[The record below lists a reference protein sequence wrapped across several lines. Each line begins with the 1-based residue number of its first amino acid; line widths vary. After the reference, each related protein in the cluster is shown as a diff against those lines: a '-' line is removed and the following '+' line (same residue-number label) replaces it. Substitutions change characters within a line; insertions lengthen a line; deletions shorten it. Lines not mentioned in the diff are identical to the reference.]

1 MVGFITEAPAAYV
14 VVVMAVLIVV
24 RYSFYFASTL
34 NALDARVEDGWIG
47 WKVKSSCIVW
57 KDK

>member
-1 MVGFITEAPAAYV
+1 MVGFIKEAPAAYVVLV

-34 NALDARVEDGWIG
+34 NALDARVKDGWIG
-47 WKVKSSCIVW
+47 WKVKSSCIV
-57 KDK
+57 